1 MIDKIDNECAE
12 LMKNE
17 RELLVSIW
25 DACFQGEGNQ
35 GEGNQGEEKQGTGN
49 KVAASKSLLV

>member
-1 MIDKIDNECAE
+1 MAVIDKINSVLAE
-12 LMKNE
+12 SMKNE

-25 DACFQGEGNQ
+25 DACFQDEG
-35 GEGNQGEEKQGTGN
+35 KQDTGN

>member
-1 MIDKIDNECAE
+1 MIDKINRGYAE
-12 LMKNE
+12 LMKDE

-25 DACFQGEGNQ
+25 GACFQCEW
-35 GEGNQGEEKQGTGN
+35 NQGEEKQGTGN

>member
-1 MIDKIDNECAE
+1 MIDKINGECAG
-12 LMKNE
+12 LMKDE
-17 RELLVSIW
+17 RESLVSIW
-25 DACFQGEGNQ
+25 DAYFL

>member
-1 MIDKIDNECAE
+1 MIDKINCVYAE
-12 LMKNE
+12 LMKDE
-17 RELLVSIW
+17 RESLVSIW

-35 GEGNQGEEKQGTGN
+35 DEEKQGTVN

>member
-1 MIDKIDNECAE
+1 MAVIDKVNSECAE

-17 RELLVSIW
+17 IESLVSIW
-25 DACFQGEGNQ
+25 NAYFLGEGNQ
-35 GEGNQGEEKQGTGN
+35 DTGN